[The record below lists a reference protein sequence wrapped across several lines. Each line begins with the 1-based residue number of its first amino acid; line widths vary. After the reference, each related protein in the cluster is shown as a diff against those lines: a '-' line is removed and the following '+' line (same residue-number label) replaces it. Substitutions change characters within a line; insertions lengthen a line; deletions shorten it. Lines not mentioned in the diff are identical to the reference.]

1 MIANANSLMQHVI
14 QIKNIIIKHVNVSV
28 KIIVHANKIIIGIFN
43 TSAITCDQIISL
55 IKKIINIMVT
65 NVTSTSSINWVSR

>member
-55 IKKIINIMVT
+55 IKKVINIMVT
-65 NVTSTSSINWVSR
+65 NVTSTSSINCVSR

>member
-55 IKKIINIMVT
+55 IKKMINIMVT
-65 NVTSTSSINWVSR
+65 NVTSTSSISWVSR

>member
-55 IKKIINIMVT
+55 IKKMINIMVT

>member
-1 MIANANSLMQHVI
+1 MQHVI

-55 IKKIINIMVT
+55 IKKMINIMVT

>member
-28 KIIVHANKIIIGIFN
+28 KIIVHASKIIIGIFN

-55 IKKIINIMVT
+55 IKKMINIMVT